1 MIKKGD
7 KIALIAPSGWFSK
20 DDLNPSLR
28 WFENQGLKPVIMPHA
43 YDLDLY
49 AAGTPQNRASDINE
63 AFFNQDIKALFCI
76 RGGAG
81 SLKTLDYLDYD
92 MIKKNP
98 KPIFGLSDS
107 TALQN
112 AVLTKTGNI
121 SYTGFLPIYDF
132 KENTLDQTIEQCMLD
147 VFQNKPVLY
156 QQFEPLRRG
165 CAEGVLVG
173 GCLSVF
179 ISLCG
184 SQYFPSLKN
193 KIILIEDVG
202 EKTYRLDLM
211 LEQLKMQKDFK
222 DVQGFIFGKFNKCEI
237 ADIGDGTVDEI
248 IKRFVS
254 EVDKPAVYN
263 FPYGHIKTRVL
274 MPIGQKIKI
283 ETDRAIT
290 SLSL

>member
-1 MIKKGD
+1 MLQKGD
-7 KIALIAPSGWFSK
+7 QIALIAPSGWFSK
-20 DDLNPSLR
+20 DDLDFSLK
-28 WFENQGLKPVIMPHA
+28 WFENQGLKPIIMPHA

-49 AAGTPQNRASDINE
+49 AAGTPQNRADDINS
-63 AFFNQDIKALFCI
+63 AFANQNIKALFCI

-81 SLKTLDYLDYD
+81 SLKTLDYLDYNI
-92 MIKKNP
+92 IKNNP

-112 AVLTKTGNI
+112 AVYTKTGNI

-132 KENTLDQTIEQCMLD
+132 KDSVLDKTIEQSMLHI
-147 VFQNKPVLY
+147 FQNKPFLY
-156 QQFEPLRRG
+156 EQFEPLRKG
-165 CAEGVLVG
+165 SVQGVLVG

-179 ISLCG
+179 LSLCG

-211 LEQLKMQKDFK
+211 LEQLKMQKDFNS
-222 DVQGFIFGKFNKCEI
+222 VQGFIFGKFNKCEM

-248 IKRFVS
+248 IKRFVRD
-254 EVDKPAVYN
+254 VDKPAVFN

-274 MPIGQKIKI
+274 MPIGQEIKI

-290 SLSL
+290 PIVL